1 MNETGMTE
9 TSMSDQI
16 QVGDQLPTREVR
28 LTRADVVRY
37 SGASTDFNPIHF
49 SDRHARA
56 IGLDGV
62 IAHGMWTM
70 GAAVQVVTD
79 WVGDAGRIVDYGTRF
94 TKPVVVPHGAGAEI
108 AVAGVVKSLDEQTHE
123 ATVELTVTCG
133 DDKVLGR
140 CRAVA
145 RLD

>member
-1 MNETGMTE
+1 MTVRRFE
-9 TSMSDQI
+9 DVSEGES
-16 QVGDQLPTREVR
+16 LPPRTIPV
-28 LTRADVVRY
+28 TRAHLVHY
-37 SGASTDFNPIHF
+37 AGASGDRNVIHW
-49 SDRHARA
+49 DERTAQA
-56 IGLDGV
+56 VGLPDV

-108 AVAGVVKSLDEQTHE
+108 AVAGVVKSLDEQTRE

-133 DDKVLGR
+133 DEKVLGR

>member
-1 MNETGMTE
+1 MTVRRFVDVSE
-9 TSMSDQI
+9 GES
-16 QVGDQLPTREVR
+16 LPPRTIPV
-28 LTRADVVRY
+28 TRAHLVHY
-37 SGASTDFNPIHF
+37 AGASGDRNVIHW
-49 SDRHARA
+49 DERTAQA
-56 IGLDGV
+56 VGLPDV

-108 AVAGVVKSLDEQTHE
+108 AVAGVVKSLDVQTRE

>member
-1 MNETGMTE
+1 MSEQTVRQFSDVSEGET
-9 TSMSDQI
+9 
-16 QVGDQLPTREVR
+16 LPERSIPV
-28 LTRADVVRY
+28 TRAHLVHY
-37 SGASTDFNPIHF
+37 AGASGDRNVIHW
-49 SDRHARA
+49 DERTAKA
-56 IGLDGV
+56 VGLPDV

-94 TKPVVVPHGAGAEI
+94 TKPVVVPHDGGALIE
-108 AVAGVVKSLDEQTHE
+108 VAGKVTKTDLGTRQ

-140 CRAVA
+140 CRAVVQ
-145 RLD
+145 LD

>member
-1 MNETGMTE
+1 MTVRRFE
-9 TSMSDQI
+9 DVSEGES
-16 QVGDQLPTREVR
+16 LPPHTIPV
-28 LTRADVVRY
+28 TRAHLVHY
-37 SGASTDFNPIHF
+37 AGASGDRNVIHW
-49 SDRHARA
+49 DERTAQA
-56 IGLDGV
+56 VGLPDV

-108 AVAGVVKSLDEQTHE
+108 AVAGVVKSLDEQTRE

-133 DDKVLGR
+133 DEKVLGR

>member
-1 MNETGMTE
+1 MTVRRFE
-9 TSMSDQI
+9 DVSEGES
-16 QVGDQLPTREVR
+16 LPPRTIPV
-28 LTRADVVRY
+28 TRAHLVHY
-37 SGASTDFNPIHF
+37 AGASGDRNVIHW
-49 SDRHARA
+49 DERTAQA
-56 IGLDGV
+56 VGLPDV

-108 AVAGVVKSLDEQTHE
+108 AVAGVVKSLDEQTRE

>member
-1 MNETGMTE
+1 MTVRRFE
-9 TSMSDQI
+9 D
-16 QVGDQLPTREVR
+16 VGVGESLPPRTIPV
-28 LTRADVVRY
+28 TRAHLVHY
-37 SGASTDFNPIHF
+37 AGASGDRNVIHW
-49 SDRHARA
+49 DERTAQA
-56 IGLDGV
+56 VGLPDV

-108 AVAGVVKSLDEQTHE
+108 AVAGVVKSLDEQTRE

-133 DDKVLGR
+133 DEKVLGR

>member
-1 MNETGMTE
+1 MTE
-9 TSMSDQI
+9 NVAPVVPRTRIHEGDVLEPVQI
-16 QVGDQLPTREVR
+16 PVTRET
-28 LTRADVVRY
+28 LVRY
-37 SGASTDFNPIHF
+37 AGASTDFNPIHW
-49 SDRHARA
+49 SDRAARA
-56 IGLDGV
+56 AGMDGV

-108 AVAGVVKSLDEQTHE
+108 AVAGVVKSLDEQTRE

>member
-1 MNETGMTE
+1 MSMTVRRFE
-9 TSMSDQI
+9 GVSEGES
-16 QVGDQLPTREVR
+16 LPPRTIPV
-28 LTRADVVRY
+28 TRAHLVHY
-37 SGASTDFNPIHF
+37 AGASGDRNVIHW
-49 SDRHARA
+49 DERTAQA
-56 IGLDGV
+56 VGLPDV

-108 AVAGVVKSLDEQTHE
+108 AVAGVVKSLDVQTRE

>member
-1 MNETGMTE
+1 MTVRRFVDVSE
-9 TSMSDQI
+9 GES
-16 QVGDQLPTREVR
+16 LPPRTIPV
-28 LTRADVVRY
+28 TRAHLVHY
-37 SGASTDFNPIHF
+37 AGASGDRNVIHW
-49 SDRHARA
+49 DERTAQA
-56 IGLDGV
+56 VGLPDV

-94 TKPVVVPHGAGAEI
+94 TKPVVVPHSAGAEI
-108 AVAGVVKSLDEQTHE
+108 AVAGVVKSLDEQTRE

-133 DDKVLGR
+133 DEKVLGR

>member
-1 MNETGMTE
+1 MTVRRFE
-9 TSMSDQI
+9 DVSEGES
-16 QVGDQLPTREVR
+16 LPLRTIPV
-28 LTRADVVRY
+28 TRAHLVHY
-37 SGASTDFNPIHF
+37 AGASGDRNVIHW
-49 SDRHARA
+49 DERTAQA
-56 IGLDGV
+56 VGLPDV

-108 AVAGVVKSLDEQTHE
+108 AVAGVVKSLDEQTRE